1 MRVTATLSGWE
12 LLLRRNTHHDRFTI
26 MSNLKFL
33 HFPVAAKAVLLIA
46 ALGLLSIAANWFCLE
61 RLDEFDRLNA
71 TLTRHLAPAR
81 LALAEAKAASESF
94 GVAVYKDYSASDP
107 DQAKESVEEM
117 EGQYNAARRALSNV
131 LAAYPAATDDVR
143 RIFDKLEFAHGI
155 AVEIGRSAK
164 SGQTQQAER
173 LVNFKFD
180 PARDDVT
187 GHMGLCWGHY
197 LSFLDLVG
205 PFYLLYGEQE
215 TVCGGLDLHHMG
227 TCDPEIDSGFC

>member
-1 MRVTATLSGWE
+1 
-12 LLLRRNTHHDRFTI
+12 

-71 TLTRHLAPAR
+71 TVTRHLAPAR

-107 DQAKESVEEM
+107 DQAKESAEEM
-117 EGQYNAARRALSNV
+117 EGQYNAARRSLNNV
-131 LAAYPAATDDVR
+131 LAVYPAAADDVR
-143 RIFDKLEFAHGI
+143 RIFDKLELVHGI
-155 AVEIGRSAK
+155 AAEIGRSVK

-187 GHMGLCWGHY
+187 GHMDRLINILGAKARSTEAEVAAAAAE
-197 LSFLDLVG
+197 LSRQAAALTRG
-205 PFYLLYGEQE
+205 AGEF
-215 TVCGGLDLHHMG
+215 VARVRAA
-227 TCDPEIDSGFC
+227 

>member
-81 LALAEAKAASESF
+81 LRASHSPRPKPR
-94 GVAVYKDYSASDP
+94 ANRSASP
-107 DQAKESVEEM
+107 STKIIRPPIPIK
-117 EGQYNAARRALSNV
+117 RRNRS
-131 LAAYPAATDDVR
+131 R
-143 RIFDKLEFAHGI
+143 R
-155 AVEIGRSAK
+155 
-164 SGQTQQAER
+164 
-173 LVNFKFD
+173 
-180 PARDDVT
+180 
-187 GHMGLCWGHY
+187 
-197 LSFLDLVG
+197 
-205 PFYLLYGEQE
+205 
-215 TVCGGLDLHHMG
+215 
-227 TCDPEIDSGFC
+227 

>member
-94 GVAVYKDYSASDP
+94 GSTKIIRPPIPIKPRNRSRRWRDNTTP
-107 DQAKESVEEM
+107 PSV
-117 EGQYNAARRALSNV
+117 R
-131 LAAYPAATDDVR
+131 
-143 RIFDKLEFAHGI
+143 
-155 AVEIGRSAK
+155 
-164 SGQTQQAER
+164 
-173 LVNFKFD
+173 
-180 PARDDVT
+180 
-187 GHMGLCWGHY
+187 
-197 LSFLDLVG
+197 
-205 PFYLLYGEQE
+205 
-215 TVCGGLDLHHMG
+215 
-227 TCDPEIDSGFC
+227 